1 MRPVTRLTPS
11 VVAETLSKSSMSST
25 AESILPI
32 SKNTNPCA
40 VGVSQQQLVCEETTN
55 NAAVLLEQRHDF
67 SRPATVI
74 GEQKPKLIAFAWC
87 CVQVLSTEFD

>member
-1 MRPVTRLTPS
+1 MTRLTPTG
-11 VVAETLSKSSMSST
+11 VAERLSKISMSST
-25 AESILPI
+25 AESILPV
-32 SKNTNPCA
+32 SKNTHPCA

-74 GEQKPKLIAFAWC
+74 GDQKQRSIAFVWC
-87 CVQVLSTEFD
+87 CVQALSTEFD